1 MVAYQLQKV
10 FEFLPDLVSAI
21 PLTLGVLFASLFWG
35 SVLGAGLA
43 WAQVAGDATVK
54 KIAQGFIF
62 VMRCT
67 PPIVLIFLVFYGLPE
82 FLNWWLAI
90 NINDWSQ
97 SIFTVVAMSL
107 LYSATLSEVFQ
118 SAYEAIPQGQT
129 EAGLSIGLTSPQVLV
144 RIVLPQALRVALPNV
159 TNSILNLLKDIALAY
174 TVGLVDIMG
183 ASNLLISRNIGN
195 YSLETYTAAAI
206 LYWGLSLI
214 LTLLMQWW
222 ERELT
227 PAVG

>member
-21 PLTLGVLFASLFWG
+21 PLTLGVLFASLFGG